1 MTNSSLFLATAIV
14 LGAASPALAQTA
26 PSTSVSGLLFADYS
40 LQTPTGPQAFNVR
53 RAYLTG
59 KARLDATWAGQVTLN
74 AYSQSWVSRVAS
86 TTGQFVVPGGGN
98 GTAVT
103 GVTTTTQTE
112 PHAELLQMAFLQAD
126 NLLYRG
132 SMMQLGM
139 VWLPWSETEYTYW
152 DYRMLSVVPMEGGVA
167 RYTFGASN
175 PSYIQIWD
183 KALKWKGDHG
193 WLRYNLAL
201 SNGEGFRAGETDG
214 RKSLEGSVTLS
225 PLSGLDIALLGRRGN
240 LSTADQADRAS
251 VIVGYTSPGFRVALQ
266 GSRMMDAPV
275 GGATTNG
282 QILSA
287 FGTVPFAFTGL
298 PLELV
303 LRADT
308 VDPDLALGSD
318 ERLETIAGLAYR
330 PLGGS
335 VAFVLDNQNV
345 SYANGLNSNQVALHS
360 RLAF

>member
-1 MTNSSLFLATAIV
+1 MTKSSLLLAAAIAVGTAT
-14 LGAASPALAQTA
+14 PALAQT
-26 PSTSVSGLLFADYS
+26 PSTSVSGLIFADYRMP
-40 LQTPTGPQAFNVR
+40 TPSGAGSFNLM

-59 KARLDATWAGQVTLN
+59 KARLDATWAGQVTVN
-74 AYSQSWVSRVAS
+74 AYSDTWVRTVSS
-86 TTGQFVVPGGGN
+86 TTGPVLVPPGVG

-103 GVTTTTQTE
+103 SVTSTTQTE
-112 PHAELLQMAFLQAD
+112 PHTELLQMAFIQGD
-126 NLLYRG
+126 NLLYQG

-139 VWLPWSETEYTYW
+139 VWMPWSETEYSYW

-167 RYTFGASN
+167 RYSFGGTN

-183 KALKWKGDHG
+183 KALKWKGNHG
-193 WLRYNLAL
+193 WLRYNLAFA
-201 SNGEGFRAGETDG
+201 NGEGFRATETDG

-225 PLSGLDIALLGRRGN
+225 PLAGLDLSLLGRRGN

-251 VIVGYTSPGFRVALQ
+251 VILGYSTPGFRVAVQ
-266 GSRMMDAPV
+266 GSRMMDAPL
-275 GGATTNG
+275 GGAVTNG

-287 FGTVPFAFTGL
+287 FGTVPLAFTGQ

-308 VDPDLALGSD
+308 VDPNVDATGD
-318 ERLETIAGLAYR
+318 DRLETIAGIAYR
-330 PLGGS
+330 PLGGNL
-335 VAFVLDNQNV
+335 AFVLDNQNV
-345 SYANGLNSNQVALHS
+345 NYASGVNNNQVALHT